1 MVICKQS
8 NDRRISMR
16 MYDIILKK
24 RDGGTLTKEEIEY
37 FVKGFTDGT
46 IPDYQVSALLMAIYY
61 QHMNYEETL
70 NLTLEMAKSGD
81 ILDLSSI
88 QGIKA
93 DKHSTG
99 GVGDKTTLVL
109 GPMVAAV
116 GVKTAKMSGRGL
128 GYTGGT
134 IDKLESIPGFSTS
147 LDVQTFMKNV
157 SEIGIAVTG
166 QTGNL
171 APADKKMYAL
181 RDVTATVDNIALIT
195 SSIMSKKLASGADI
209 IVLDVKV
216 GSGAFM
222 KTEQKAYELAREM
235 VRIGTGAGRKVS
247 AVISEMD
254 QPLGL
259 AVGNALEVIE
269 AIDTLKGNGPKDLLE
284 LCVALGSHMVVSAGI
299 TECLSEAENLLKD
312 TITNQTAYKKF
323 CEFVKAQG
331 GDTRVLESPQSL
343 IHASIIKNIVSD
355 KSGYISHIKSDDIGK
370 AVMLLGGGRQ
380 TKESAIDS
388 SVGFVLRKKVGDYVS
403 QGESLGVMFAN
414 QEMLAEQV
422 NPILK
427 EAFSFSDKKVEKTPL
442 IKGIVI

>member
-1 MVICKQS
+1 
-8 NDRRISMR
+8 MR

-81 ILDLSSI
+81 ILDLSAI

-147 LDVQTFMKNV
+147 LDVHTFMKNI

-269 AIDTLKGNGPKDLLE
+269 AIDTLKGNGPNDLLE

-299 TECLSEAENLLKD
+299 TDCLSEAENLLKD

-331 GDTRVLESPQSL
+331 GDIHILESPQSL
-343 IHASIIKNIVSD
+343 IHASIIKNIMSD

-414 QEMLAEQV
+414 QEALAAQA

>member
-1 MVICKQS
+1 
-8 NDRRISMR
+8 MR

-24 RDGGTLTKEEIEY
+24 RDGGTLTKEEIVY
-37 FVKGFTDGT
+37 VVKGFTDGT
-46 IPDYQVSALLMAIYY
+46 IPDYQMSALLMAIYY

-147 LDVQTFMKNV
+147 LDVHTFMKNV

-181 RDVTATVDNIALIT
+181 RDVTATVDNIALIS

-299 TECLSEAENLLKD
+299 TERLLEAENLLKD

-323 CEFVKAQG
+323 CEFIKAQG
-331 GDTRVLESPQSL
+331 GDVSVLESPQSL

-380 TKESAIDS
+380 TKDSMIDS
-388 SVGFVLRKKVGDYVS
+388 SVGFVLRKKVGDYIAK
-403 QGESLGVMFAN
+403 GESLGVMFAN
-414 QEMLAEQV
+414 QEDLAEQA
-422 NPILK
+422 NQIFK

>member
-1 MVICKQS
+1 
-8 NDRRISMR
+8 MR

-24 RDGGTLTKEEIEY
+24 RDGGTLTKEEITY
-37 FVKGFTDGT
+37 VVKGFTDGT
-46 IPDYQVSALLMAIYY
+46 IPDYQMSALLMAIYY
-61 QHMNYEETL
+61 QHMSYEETL

-147 LDVQTFMKNV
+147 LDVHTFMKNV

-254 QPLGL
+254 QPLGF

-284 LCVALGSHMVVSAGI
+284 LCIALGSHMVVSAGI
-299 TECLSEAENLLKD
+299 TDNLSDAENLLKD
-312 TITNQTAYKKF
+312 TIINQTAYKKF

-331 GDTRVLESPQSL
+331 GDVSVLELPQNL

-380 TKESAIDS
+380 TKDSAIDS
-388 SVGFVLRKKVGDYVS
+388 SVGFVLRKKVGDYIAK
-403 QGESLGVMFAN
+403 GESLGVMFAN
-414 QEMLAEQV
+414 QEVLAEQA